1 MLLLP
6 LARSRPSEAFA
17 PSPLAVVASP
27 GAPERKP
34 RRDVESRGGDHRDGD
49 DDDDENRDAERDRP
63 GLRRALRAGMLGV
76 QWGIG
81 HALGLALVCAVFFA
95 TRRRMNLDDF
105 GNYADKAVGA
115 SMIALGLISL
125 WHLRTWRTRRERER
139 AHIVDE
145 RVAGAGDPE
154 VHAEVPARCPSSQQ
168 PASSQQSAAPSR
180 QSSPRSVALV
190 LQAGSEEHAAAHDMR
205 LPHIHVPRGSSPSS
219 PSSSPAKP
227 ASSQRAAAERVT
239 SPGGAARFGEQK
251 IDDESKAEVESSTDD
266 KSRRGWSMSIGLVHG
281 VAGPSGIL
289 AVLPA
294 VVLADAGKSAAY
306 LVAFFVASA
315 TAMGAFAAIFGY
327 VTDLAV
333 RRQMDDGRDGRCEE
347 DVGEREGVGF
357 DSRERR
363 VGTRATDAA
372 TRVAMGLNLGAGV
385 LAVAVGT
392 LWLILSGLGLLGSL

>member
-1 MLLLP
+1 MGADHLI
-6 LARSRPSEAFA
+6 A
-17 PSPLAVVASP
+17 LAVVASP
-27 GAPERKP
+27 DAPEREP
-34 RRDVESRGGDHRDGD
+34 RRDVESRGGHHRADG
-49 DDDDENRDAERDRP
+49 DDENRDAERDRP

-205 LPHIHVPRGSSPSS
+205 LPHIHVPVGSSPS
-219 PSSSPAKP
+219 SSSPAKP
-227 ASSQRAAAERVT
+227 ASGRALVAAERFP
-239 SPGGAARFGEQK
+239 SPDASDADQ
-251 IDDESKAEVESSTDD
+251 SSTDE
-266 KSRRGWSMSIGLVHG
+266 SRRGWSMSIGLVHG
-281 VAGPSGIL
+281 IAGPSGIL

-306 LVAFFVASA
+306 LVAFFAASA

>member
-1 MLLLP
+1 MGADHLI
-6 LARSRPSEAFA
+6 A
-17 PSPLAVVASP
+17 LAVVASP

-34 RRDVESRGGDHRDGD
+34 RRDVESRGGDHRDD
-49 DDDDENRDAERDRP
+49 DDDGDENRDAHERDRP

-105 GNYADKAVGA
+105 GDYADKAVGA

-125 WHLRTWRTRRERER
+125 WHLRRWRTRRERER

-154 VHAEVPARCPSSQQ
+154 VHDDVASASASQL
-168 PASSQQSAAPSR
+168 AAAAAPSR
-180 QSSPRSVALV
+180 HASPAHVALV
-190 LQAGSEEHAAAHDMR
+190 LEAGSEEHAAAHDMR
-205 LPHIHVPRGSSPSS
+205 LPHIHVPRVSSPSS
-219 PSSSPAKP
+219 SSSSPAKP
-227 ASSQRAAAERVT
+227 ASSQLAAAERVT

-251 IDDESKAEVESSTDD
+251 IDDESKAEESSTDD

-333 RRQMDDGRDGRCEE
+333 RRQMDDDAQHDGCE
-347 DVGEREGVGF
+347 DVGAV

-363 VGTRATDAA
+363 VTRATDAA

-392 LWLILSGLGLLGSL
+392 LWLALSGLGLLGSL

>member
-1 MLLLP
+1 MGADHLI
-6 LARSRPSEAFA
+6 A
-17 PSPLAVVASP
+17 LAVVASP
-27 GAPERKP
+27 DAPEREP
-34 RRDVESRGGDHRDGD
+34 RRDVESRGGHHRADG
-49 DDDDENRDAERDRP
+49 DDENRDAERDRP

-105 GNYADKAVGA
+105 GDYADKAVGA

-125 WHLRTWRTRRERER
+125 WHLRRWRTRRERER

-154 VHAEVPARCPSSQQ
+154 VHDDVASASASQL
-168 PASSQQSAAPSR
+168 AAAAAPSR
-180 QSSPRSVALV
+180 HASPAHVALV
-190 LQAGSEEHAAAHDMR
+190 LEAGSEEHAAAHDMR
-205 LPHIHVPRGSSPSS
+205 LPHIHVPRVSSPSS
-219 PSSSPAKP
+219 SSSSPAKP
-227 ASSQRAAAERVT
+227 ASSQLAAAERVT

-251 IDDESKAEVESSTDD
+251 IDDESKAEESSTDD

-333 RRQMDDGRDGRCEE
+333 RRQMDDDAQHDGCE
-347 DVGEREGVGF
+347 DVGAV

-363 VGTRATDAA
+363 VTRATDAA

-392 LWLILSGLGLLGSL
+392 LWLALSGLGLLGSL

>member
-1 MLLLP
+1 MGADHLI
-6 LARSRPSEAFA
+6 A
-17 PSPLAVVASP
+17 LAVVASP

-34 RRDVESRGGDHRDGD
+34 RRDVESRGGDHRADDDDDGD
-49 DDDDENRDAERDRP
+49 DGDDENRDAERDRP

-105 GNYADKAVGA
+105 GEYADKAVGA
-115 SMIALGLISL
+115 SMIALGMISL
-125 WHLRTWRTRRERER
+125 WHLRRWRTRRERER

-154 VHAEVPARCPSSQQ
+154 VHDDVAADVAS
-168 PASSQQSAAPSR
+168 ASSQLAPSHR
-180 QSSPRSVALV
+180 ASPAHVALV
-190 LQAGSEEHAAAHDMR
+190 LEAGSEEHAAAHDMR

-239 SPGGAARFGEQK
+239 SPGGAACFGEQK
-251 IDDESKAEVESSTDD
+251 LEADESKAEESSTDD
-266 KSRRGWSMSIGLVHG
+266 KSRGGWSMSIGLVHG

-333 RRQMDDGRDGRCEE
+333 RRQMDDDAQHDGCE
-347 DVGEREGVGF
+347 DVGAVN
-357 DSRERR
+357 SNTRR
-363 VGTRATDAA
+363 VTRATDAA
-372 TRVAMGLNLGAGV
+372 TRVAMGLNLGAGI

-392 LWLILSGLGLLGSL
+392 LWLALSGLGLLGSL

>member
-1 MLLLP
+1 MGADHLI
-6 LARSRPSEAFA
+6 A
-17 PSPLAVVASP
+17 LAVVASP

-63 GLRRALRAGMLGV
+63 GMRRALRAGMLGV

-105 GNYADKAVGA
+105 GDYADKAVGA

-125 WHLRTWRTRRERER
+125 WHLRRWRTRRERER

-154 VHAEVPARCPSSQQ
+154 VHDDVASASASQLAASQ
-168 PASSQQSAAPSR
+168 LASSRHA
-180 QSSPRSVALV
+180 SPAHVALV
-190 LQAGSEEHAAAHDMR
+190 LEAGSEEHAAAHDMR

-251 IDDESKAEVESSTDD
+251 LEADDSKAEESSTDD

-333 RRQMDDGRDGRCEE
+333 RRQMDDDARHDGCEDVGAVVSRDGR
-347 DVGEREGVGF
+347 
-357 DSRERR
+357 R
-363 VGTRATDAA
+363 VTRATDAA

-392 LWLILSGLGLLGSL
+392 LWLALSGLGLLGSL

>member
-1 MLLLP
+1 MGADHLI
-6 LARSRPSEAFA
+6 A
-17 PSPLAVVASP
+17 LAVVASP

-34 RRDVESRGGDHRDGD
+34 RRDVESRGGDHRADDDDDGD
-49 DDDDENRDAERDRP
+49 DGDDENRDAERDRP

-105 GNYADKAVGA
+105 GEYADKAVGA
-115 SMIALGLISL
+115 SMIALGMISL
-125 WHLRTWRTRRERER
+125 WHLRRWRTRRERER

-154 VHAEVPARCPSSQQ
+154 VHDDVASASASQLAA
-168 PASSQQSAAPSR
+168 ASAPSR
-180 QSSPRSVALV
+180 HHASPAHVALV
-190 LQAGSEEHAAAHDMR
+190 LEAGSEEHAAAHDMR

-251 IDDESKAEVESSTDD
+251 IDDESKADDSKAEESSTDD

-333 RRQMDDGRDGRCEE
+333 RRQMDDDDTFDGAI
-347 DVGEREGVGF
+347 EGSAGF
-357 DSRERR
+357 DSRSSSRR
-363 VGTRATDAA
+363 VTRATDAA
-372 TRVAMGLNLGAGV
+372 TRVAMGLNLCAGV

-392 LWLILSGLGLLGSL
+392 TWLALSWLGLLGSL

>member
-1 MLLLP
+1 MGADHLI
-6 LARSRPSEAFA
+6 A
-17 PSPLAVVASP
+17 LAVVASP

-34 RRDVESRGGDHRDGD
+34 RRDVESRGGDHRADDDDDGD
-49 DDDDENRDAERDRP
+49 DGDDENRDAERDRP

-105 GNYADKAVGA
+105 GEYADKAVGA
-115 SMIALGLISL
+115 SMIALGMISL
-125 WHLRTWRTRRERER
+125 WHLRRWRTRRERER

-154 VHAEVPARCPSSQQ
+154 VHDDVAADVAS
-168 PASSQQSAAPSR
+168 ASSQLAPSHR
-180 QSSPRSVALV
+180 ASPAHVALV
-190 LQAGSEEHAAAHDMR
+190 LEAGSEEHAAAHDMR
-205 LPHIHVPRGSSPSS
+205 LPHIHVPKRSSPSS
-219 PSSSPAKP
+219 SSSSPAKP
-227 ASSQRAAAERVT
+227 ASERIP
-239 SPGGAARFGEQK
+239 SPEGAAKRGEKK
-251 IDDESKAEVESSTDD
+251 IDDDSEADESSTDG
-266 KSRRGWSMSIGLVHG
+266 SRRGWSMSIGLVHG

-294 VVLADAGKSAAY
+294 VVLADAGRSAAY
-306 LVAFFVASA
+306 LVAFFVAST

-333 RRQMDDGRDGRCEE
+333 RRQMDDDDTFDGAI
-347 DVGEREGVGF
+347 EGSAGF
-357 DSRERR
+357 DSRSSSRR
-363 VGTRATDAA
+363 VTRATDAA
-372 TRVAMGLNLGAGV
+372 TRVAMGLNLCAGV

-392 LWLILSGLGLLGSL
+392 TWLALSWLGLLGSL

>member
-1 MLLLP
+1 MGADHLI
-6 LARSRPSEAFA
+6 A
-17 PSPLAVVASP
+17 LAVVASP

-34 RRDVESRGGDHRDGD
+34 RRDVESRGGHHRADG
-49 DDDDENRDAERDRP
+49 DDENRDAERDRP

-105 GNYADKAVGA
+105 GDYADKAVGA

-205 LPHIHVPRGSSPSS
+205 LPHIHVPVGSSPS
-219 PSSSPAKP
+219 SSSPAKP
-227 ASSQRAAAERVT
+227 ASGRALVAAERFP
-239 SPGGAARFGEQK
+239 SPDASDADQ
-251 IDDESKAEVESSTDD
+251 SSTDE
-266 KSRRGWSMSIGLVHG
+266 SRRGWSMSIGLVHG
-281 VAGPSGIL
+281 IAGPSGIL

-306 LVAFFVASA
+306 LVAFFAASA

-333 RRQMDDGRDGRCEE
+333 RRQMDDDAQHDGCE
-347 DVGEREGVGF
+347 DVGAV

-363 VGTRATDAA
+363 VTRATDAA

-385 LAVAVGT
+385 WRWRSGRFGWRLS
-392 LWLILSGLGLLGSL
+392 LIHI

>member
-1 MLLLP
+1 MGADHLI
-6 LARSRPSEAFA
+6 A
-17 PSPLAVVASP
+17 LAVVASP

-63 GLRRALRAGMLGV
+63 GMRRALRAGILGV

-105 GNYADKAVGA
+105 GDYADKAVGA

-125 WHLRTWRTRRERER
+125 WHLRRWRTRRERER

-154 VHAEVPARCPSSQQ
+154 VHDDVASASASQL
-168 PASSQQSAAPSR
+168 AAAAAPSR
-180 QSSPRSVALV
+180 HASPAHVALV
-190 LQAGSEEHAAAHDMR
+190 LEAGSEEHAAAHDMR

-219 PSSSPAKP
+219 SSSSPAKP
-227 ASSQRAAAERVT
+227 ASSQLAAAERVT
-239 SPGGAARFGEQK
+239 SPGESARFGEQK
-251 IDDESKAEVESSTDD
+251 IDENSEAEESSTDD

-333 RRQMDDGRDGRCEE
+333 RRQMDDDDTFDGAI
-347 DVGEREGVGF
+347 EGSAGF
-357 DSRERR
+357 DSRSSSRR
-363 VGTRATDAA
+363 VTRATDAA

-392 LWLILSGLGLLGSL
+392 LWLALSGLGLLGSL

>member
-1 MLLLP
+1 MLMGADHLI
-6 LARSRPSEAFA
+6 A
-17 PSPLAVVASP
+17 LAVVASP
-27 GAPERKP
+27 DAPEREP
-34 RRDVESRGGDHRDGD
+34 RRDVESRGGHHRADG
-49 DDDDENRDAERDRP
+49 DDENRDAERDRP

-205 LPHIHVPRGSSPSS
+205 LPHIHVPAGSSPS
-219 PSSSPAKP
+219 SSSPAKP
-227 ASSQRAAAERVT
+227 ASGRALVAAERFP
-239 SPGGAARFGEQK
+239 SRAGGDAPLCEKK
-251 IDDESKAEVESSTDD
+251 INGASEADASDADQSSTDE
-266 KSRRGWSMSIGLVHG
+266 SRRGWSMSIGLVHG

-306 LVAFFVASA
+306 LVAFFAASA

>member
-1 MLLLP
+1 
-6 LARSRPSEAFA
+6 
-17 PSPLAVVASP
+17 
-27 GAPERKP
+27 
-34 RRDVESRGGDHRDGD
+34 
-49 DDDDENRDAERDRP
+49 
-63 GLRRALRAGMLGV
+63 MLGV

-205 LPHIHVPRGSSPSS
+205 LPHIHVPAGSSPSS
-219 PSSSPAKP
+219 SSPTKP
-227 ASSQRAAAERVT
+227 TSGRALVAAERFP
-239 SPGGAARFGEQK
+239 SRAGGDAPLCEKK
-251 IDDESKAEVESSTDD
+251 IDGASEADASDADQSSTDE
-266 KSRRGWSMSIGLVHG
+266 SRRGWSMSIGLVHG

-306 LVAFFVASA
+306 LVAFFAASA

>member
-1 MLLLP
+1 MGADHLI
-6 LARSRPSEAFA
+6 A
-17 PSPLAVVASP
+17 LAVVASP

-63 GLRRALRAGMLGV
+63 GMRRALRAGMLGV

-105 GNYADKAVGA
+105 GDYADKAVGA

-125 WHLRTWRTRRERER
+125 WHLRRWRTRRERER

-154 VHAEVPARCPSSQQ
+154 VHDDVASASASQL
-168 PASSQQSAAPSR
+168 AAAAAPSR
-180 QSSPRSVALV
+180 HASPAHVALV
-190 LQAGSEEHAAAHDMR
+190 LEAGSEEHAAAHDMR
-205 LPHIHVPRGSSPSS
+205 LPHIHVPAGSSPS
-219 PSSSPAKP
+219 SSSPAKP
-227 ASSQRAAAERVT
+227 ASGRALVAAESFPSRA
-239 SPGGAARFGEQK
+239 GGDALCEK
-251 IDDESKAEVESSTDD
+251 KSESEEEASE
-266 KSRRGWSMSIGLVHG
+266 SRRGWSMSIGLVHG

-306 LVAFFVASA
+306 LVAFFAASA

>member
-1 MLLLP
+1 MGADHLI
-6 LARSRPSEAFA
+6 A
-17 PSPLAVVASP
+17 LAVVASP
-27 GAPERKP
+27 DAPEREP
-34 RRDVESRGGDHRDGD
+34 RRDVESRGGHHRADG
-49 DDDDENRDAERDRP
+49 DDENRDAERDRP

-205 LPHIHVPRGSSPSS
+205 LPHIHVPAGSSPS
-219 PSSSPAKP
+219 SSSPAKP
-227 ASSQRAAAERVT
+227 ASGRALVAAESFPSRA
-239 SPGGAARFGEQK
+239 GGDALCEK
-251 IDDESKAEVESSTDD
+251 KSESEEEASE
-266 KSRRGWSMSIGLVHG
+266 SRRGWSMSIGLVHG

-306 LVAFFVASA
+306 LVAFFAASA

-372 TRVAMGLNLGAGV
+372 TRVAMGLNLCAGV

-392 LWLILSGLGLLGSL
+392 TWLALSWLGLLGSL

>member
-1 MLLLP
+1 MGADHLI
-6 LARSRPSEAFA
+6 A
-17 PSPLAVVASP
+17 LAVVASP

-63 GLRRALRAGMLGV
+63 GMRRALRAGMLGV

-105 GNYADKAVGA
+105 GDYADKAVGA

-125 WHLRTWRTRRERER
+125 WHLRRWRTRRERER

-154 VHAEVPARCPSSQQ
+154 VHDDVASASASQLAA
-168 PASSQQSAAPSR
+168 ASAPSR
-180 QSSPRSVALV
+180 HHASPAHVALV
-190 LQAGSEEHAAAHDMR
+190 LEAGSEEHAAAHDMR

-251 IDDESKAEVESSTDD
+251 LEADDSKAEESSTDD

-333 RRQMDDGRDGRCEE
+333 RRQMDDDAQHDVCE
-347 DVGEREGVGF
+347 DVGAV

-363 VGTRATDAA
+363 VTRATDAA

-392 LWLILSGLGLLGSL
+392 LWLALSGLGLLGSL

>member
-1 MLLLP
+1 MGADHLI
-6 LARSRPSEAFA
+6 A
-17 PSPLAVVASP
+17 LAVVASP
-27 GAPERKP
+27 GAPDLKP
-34 RRDVESRGGDHRDGD
+34 RRDVESRGGDHRDD
-49 DDDDENRDAERDRP
+49 DDDGDENRDAHERDRP

-105 GNYADKAVGA
+105 GDYADKAVGA

-125 WHLRTWRTRRERER
+125 WHLRRWRTRRERER

-154 VHAEVPARCPSSQQ
+154 VHDDVASASASQL
-168 PASSQQSAAPSR
+168 AAAAAPSR
-180 QSSPRSVALV
+180 HASPAHVALV
-190 LQAGSEEHAAAHDMR
+190 LEAGSEEHAAAHDMR
-205 LPHIHVPRGSSPSS
+205 LPHIHVPRVSSPSS
-219 PSSSPAKP
+219 SSSSPAKP
-227 ASSQRAAAERVT
+227 ASSQLAAAERVT

-251 IDDESKAEVESSTDD
+251 IDDESKAEESSTDD

-333 RRQMDDGRDGRCEE
+333 RRQMDDDAQHDGCE
-347 DVGEREGVGF
+347 DVGAV

-363 VGTRATDAA
+363 VTRATDAA

-392 LWLILSGLGLLGSL
+392 LWLALSGLGLLGSL

>member
-1 MLLLP
+1 MGADHLI
-6 LARSRPSEAFA
+6 A
-17 PSPLAVVASP
+17 LAVVASP
-27 GAPERKP
+27 DAPEREP
-34 RRDVESRGGDHRDGD
+34 RRDVESRGGHHRADG
-49 DDDDENRDAERDRP
+49 DDENRDAERDRP
-63 GLRRALRAGMLGV
+63 GMRRALRAGMLGV

-105 GNYADKAVGA
+105 GDYADKAVGA

-205 LPHIHVPRGSSPSS
+205 LPHIHVPVGSSPS
-219 PSSSPAKP
+219 SSSPAKP
-227 ASSQRAAAERVT
+227 ASGRALVAAERFP
-239 SPGGAARFGEQK
+239 SPDASDADQ
-251 IDDESKAEVESSTDD
+251 SSTDE
-266 KSRRGWSMSIGLVHG
+266 SRRGWSMSIGLVHG
-281 VAGPSGIL
+281 IAGPSGIL

-306 LVAFFVASA
+306 LVAFFAASA

-347 DVGEREGVGF
+347 DVGERKGVGF

>member
-1 MLLLP
+1 MGADHLI
-6 LARSRPSEAFA
+6 A
-17 PSPLAVVASP
+17 LAVVASP

-49 DDDDENRDAERDRP
+49 DDDENRDAERDRP
-63 GLRRALRAGMLGV
+63 GMRRALRAGMLGV

-95 TRRRMNLDDF
+95 TRRRMNLDHF
-105 GNYADKAVGA
+105 GDYADKAVGA

-125 WHLRTWRTRRERER
+125 WHLRRWRTRRERER

-154 VHAEVPARCPSSQQ
+154 VHDDVASASASQL
-168 PASSQQSAAPSR
+168 AAAAAPSR
-180 QSSPRSVALV
+180 HASPAHVALV
-190 LQAGSEEHAAAHDMR
+190 LEAGSEEHAAAHDMR
-205 LPHIHVPRGSSPSS
+205 LPHIHVPRVSSPSS
-219 PSSSPAKP
+219 SSSSPAKP
-227 ASSQRAAAERVT
+227 ASSQLAAAERVT

-251 IDDESKAEVESSTDD
+251 IDDESKAEESSTDD

-333 RRQMDDGRDGRCEE
+333 RRQMDDDAQHDGCE
-347 DVGEREGVGF
+347 DVGTV

-363 VGTRATDAA
+363 VTRATDAA

-392 LWLILSGLGLLGSL
+392 LWLALSGLGLLGSL

>member
-1 MLLLP
+1 MGADHLI
-6 LARSRPSEAFA
+6 A
-17 PSPLAVVASP
+17 LAVVASP

-63 GLRRALRAGMLGV
+63 GMRRALRAGMLGV

-105 GNYADKAVGA
+105 GDYADKAVGA

-125 WHLRTWRTRRERER
+125 WHLRRWRTRRERER

-154 VHAEVPARCPSSQQ
+154 VHDDVASASASQL
-168 PASSQQSAAPSR
+168 AAAAAPSR
-180 QSSPRSVALV
+180 HASPAHVALV
-190 LQAGSEEHAAAHDMR
+190 LEAGSEEHAAAHDMR
-205 LPHIHVPRGSSPSS
+205 LPHIHVPVGSSPS
-219 PSSSPAKP
+219 SSSPAKP
-227 ASSQRAAAERVT
+227 ASGRALVAAERFP
-239 SPGGAARFGEQK
+239 SPDASDADQ
-251 IDDESKAEVESSTDD
+251 SSTDE
-266 KSRRGWSMSIGLVHG
+266 SRRGWSMSIGLVHG
-281 VAGPSGIL
+281 IAGPSGIL

-306 LVAFFVASA
+306 LVAFFAASA

-347 DVGEREGVGF
+347 DVGERKGVGF

>member
-1 MLLLP
+1 MGADHLI
-6 LARSRPSEAFA
+6 A
-17 PSPLAVVASP
+17 LAVVASP

-34 RRDVESRGGDHRDGD
+34 RRDVESRGGDHRADDDDDGD
-49 DDDDENRDAERDRP
+49 DGDDENRDAERDRP

-105 GNYADKAVGA
+105 GEYADKAVGA
-115 SMIALGLISL
+115 SMIALGMISL
-125 WHLRTWRTRRERER
+125 WHLRRWRTRRERER

-154 VHAEVPARCPSSQQ
+154 VHDDVAADVAS
-168 PASSQQSAAPSR
+168 ASSQLAPSHR
-180 QSSPRSVALV
+180 ASPAHVALV
-190 LQAGSEEHAAAHDMR
+190 LEAGSEEHAAAHDMR

-251 IDDESKAEVESSTDD
+251 IDDESKADDSKADESSTDD

-333 RRQMDDGRDGRCEE
+333 RRQMDDDAQHDGCE
-347 DVGEREGVGF
+347 DVGAV

-363 VGTRATDAA
+363 VTRATDAA
-372 TRVAMGLNLGAGV
+372 TRVAMGLNLCAGV

-392 LWLILSGLGLLGSL
+392 TWLALSWLGLLGSL

>member
-1 MLLLP
+1 MGADHLI
-6 LARSRPSEAFA
+6 A
-17 PSPLAVVASP
+17 LAVVASP
-27 GAPERKP
+27 DAPEREP
-34 RRDVESRGGDHRDGD
+34 RRDVESRGGHHRADGD
-49 DDDDENRDAERDRP
+49 DGDDENRDAERDRP

-105 GNYADKAVGA
+105 GDYADKAVGA

-168 PASSQQSAAPSR
+168 PASSQHEAAPSR

-205 LPHIHVPRGSSPSS
+205 LPHIHVPAGSSPS
-219 PSSSPAKP
+219 SSSPAKP
-227 ASSQRAAAERVT
+227 ASGRALLAAESFPSRA
-239 SPGGAARFGEQK
+239 GGDALCEK
-251 IDDESKAEVESSTDD
+251 KSESEEEASE
-266 KSRRGWSMSIGLVHG
+266 SRRGWSMSIGLVHG

-306 LVAFFVASA
+306 LVAFFAASA

>member
-1 MLLLP
+1 MGADHLI
-6 LARSRPSEAFA
+6 A
-17 PSPLAVVASP
+17 LAVVASP
-27 GAPERKP
+27 DVPEREP
-34 RRDVESRGGDHRDGD
+34 RRDVESRGGHHRADG
-49 DDDDENRDAERDRP
+49 DDENRDAERDRP

-154 VHAEVPARCPSSQQ
+154 VHAEVPARCPSSRQ
-168 PASSQQSAAPSR
+168 PASPRQSASPSR
-180 QSSPRSVALV
+180 QSSPHVALV
-190 LQAGSEEHAAAHDMR
+190 LRAGSEEHAAAHDMR
-205 LPHIHVPRGSSPSS
+205 LPHIHVPAGSSPS
-219 PSSSPAKP
+219 SSSPAKP
-227 ASSQRAAAERVT
+227 ASGRAPVAAERFP
-239 SPGGAARFGEQK
+239 SPGGDAPCELK
-251 IDDESKAEVESSTDD
+251 IDGASVADASDADESRRVQTSPDDESTIPDE
-266 KSRRGWSMSIGLVHG
+266 SRRGWSMSIGLVHG

-306 LVAFFVASA
+306 LVAFFAASA

-333 RRQMDDGRDGRCEE
+333 RRQMDDGRDGCEE
-347 DVGEREGVGF
+347 DVGEREGVGL

-385 LAVAVGT
+385 SAVAVGT
-392 LWLILSGLGLLGSL
+392 SWLILSGLGLLGSL

>member
-1 MLLLP
+1 MGADHLI
-6 LARSRPSEAFA
+6 A
-17 PSPLAVVASP
+17 LAVVASP
-27 GAPERKP
+27 DAPEREP
-34 RRDVESRGGDHRDGD
+34 RRDVESRGGHHRADG
-49 DDDDENRDAERDRP
+49 DDENRDAERDRP

-205 LPHIHVPRGSSPSS
+205 LPHIHVPVGSSPS
-219 PSSSPAKP
+219 SSSPAKP
-227 ASSQRAAAERVT
+227 ASGRALVAAERFP
-239 SPGGAARFGEQK
+239 SPDASDADQ
-251 IDDESKAEVESSTDD
+251 SSTDE
-266 KSRRGWSMSIGLVHG
+266 SRRGWSMSIGLVHG

-306 LVAFFVASA
+306 LVAFFAASA

>member
-1 MLLLP
+1 MGADHLI
-6 LARSRPSEAFA
+6 A
-17 PSPLAVVASP
+17 LAVVASP

-49 DDDDENRDAERDRP
+49 DDDENRDAERDRP
-63 GLRRALRAGMLGV
+63 GMRRALRAGMLGV

-105 GNYADKAVGA
+105 GDYADKAVGA

-125 WHLRTWRTRRERER
+125 WHLRRWRTRRERER

-154 VHAEVPARCPSSQQ
+154 VHDDVASASASQLAA
-168 PASSQQSAAPSR
+168 ASAPSR
-180 QSSPRSVALV
+180 HASPAHVALV
-190 LQAGSEEHAAAHDMR
+190 LEAGSEEHAAAHDMR
-205 LPHIHVPRGSSPSS
+205 LPHIHVPRVSSPSS
-219 PSSSPAKP
+219 SSSSPAKP
-227 ASSQRAAAERVT
+227 ASSQLAAAERVT

-251 IDDESKAEVESSTDD
+251 IDENSEAEESSTDD

-333 RRQMDDGRDGRCEE
+333 RRQMDDDAQHDGCE
-347 DVGEREGVGF
+347 DVGAV

-363 VGTRATDAA
+363 VTRATDAA

-392 LWLILSGLGLLGSL
+392 LWLALSGLGLLGSL